1 VRLRGAFPPG
11 VEGIVLKMSTQS
23 EAGRTWS
30 SRPSSS
36 DRESQLDPGSRSP
49 SAGPIEGNNTA
60 TIISMSSSPGEDLGD
75 ERQTVDL
82 LHLWTRTTPHSSEAE
97 AGPEKVRS

>member
-1 VRLRGAFPPG
+1 
-11 VEGIVLKMSTQS
+11 
-23 EAGRTWS
+23 
-30 SRPSSS
+30 
-36 DRESQLDPGSRSP
+36 
-49 SAGPIEGNNTA
+49 
-60 TIISMSSSPGEDLGD
+60 MSSSPGEDLGD